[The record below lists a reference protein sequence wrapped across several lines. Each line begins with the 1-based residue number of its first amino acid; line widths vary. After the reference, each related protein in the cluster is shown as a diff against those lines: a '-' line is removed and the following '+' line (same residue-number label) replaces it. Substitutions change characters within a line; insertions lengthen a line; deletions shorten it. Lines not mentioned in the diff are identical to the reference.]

1 MGTKLAPV
9 LSMAGTPEF
18 GEKSAPVVEII
29 DSPEL
34 ARRLGL
40 PESWVRNHTR
50 ARTPAAERI
59 PVLQFGK
66 YKRFA
71 WGSPELMGWLEGRKA
86 R

>member
-1 MGTKLAPV
+1 MSAKLLAVPK
-9 LSMAGTPEF
+9 MAGTVEF
-18 GEKSAPVVEII
+18 EPKSAPAIEII

-50 ARTPAAERI
+50 ARTPAADRI
-59 PVLQFGK
+59 PVLTFGR
-66 YKRFA
+66 YKRFS
-71 WGSPELMGWLEGRKA
+71 WGSPELAGWLESRKA